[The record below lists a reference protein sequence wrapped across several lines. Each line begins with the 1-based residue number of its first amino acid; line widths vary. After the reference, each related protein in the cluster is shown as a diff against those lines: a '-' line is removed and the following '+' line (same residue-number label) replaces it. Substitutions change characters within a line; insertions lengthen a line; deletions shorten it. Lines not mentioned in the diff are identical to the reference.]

1 MPYAINLECPK
12 CHKQYDLQ
20 NWLDDTCGFRLRIN
34 YDIDARNEV
43 VSKEEY
49 SFVPI
54 SHWKYRDFFPLNNP
68 EFELT
73 IGEGGTR
80 LIKSFKLADDL
91 GLKHLFFKIEISNP
105 SGSFKDRPISVG
117 ASVAYENNAP
127 ALAAA
132 SSGNA
137 AASLSSY
144 GAKAGL
150 KTVVFV
156 PERASSSK
164 VAQLVTLGAT
174 VVRVTGGE
182 DSEGDP
188 SVRLFQEAVKN

>member
-1 MPYAINLECPK
+1 MPYAIDLECPK
-12 CHKQYDLQ
+12 CHKRYDLQ

-43 VSKEEY
+43 VSREEY
-49 SFVPI
+49 SFVPL
-54 SHWKYRDFFPLNNP
+54 SHWKYRDFFPLKNP

-80 LIKSFKLADDL
+80 LVKSSNLADEL

-117 ASVAYENNAP
+117 ASVAYENDAP

-132 SSGNA
+132 S
-137 AASLSSY
+137 
-144 GAKAGL
+144 
-150 KTVVFV
+150 
-156 PERASSSK
+156 
-164 VAQLVTLGAT
+164 
-174 VVRVTGGE
+174 
-182 DSEGDP
+182 
-188 SVRLFQEAVKN
+188 